1 MIQRHRDQELRRL
14 PREYLDRILNLNA
27 KPPMRRRN
35 VGYLIWETV
44 RSLGCSLA
52 PWFDPVAYSEA
63 RAKLYIDETA

>member
-1 MIQRHRDQELRRL
+1 MIQRHRDQELRR
-14 PREYLDRILNLNA
+14 YLNT

-44 RSLGCSLA
+44 RSLGCSLT